1 MQKCIDM
8 SIKGILHNPAA
19 GGVLLLSCALAA
31 VFMASVPSLQWFDRI
46 WDIPA
51 SVNLGNFSLEMSL
64 REWINDA
71 LMAVFFFLAGLEIKR
86 EMVAGRLS
94 SVKKSTLPVMAA
106 LGGMLFPAL
115 IYAAFNSG
123 NPETAGGWGIPM
135 ATDIA
140 FAVGVLSVLGDRVP
154 AGVKIF
160 LMTLAVVDDLGAI
173 VVLALFYPVHPVD
186 WMYFGFMTFILAV
199 LVVMNIRNV
208 RRRSVYLLL
217 GLVLWYFTYMS
228 GIHATVAGVLLAMT
242 IPSGMSVQDA
252 DGNMRKLID
261 PRVLGMESRL
271 SPLVNLLIVPLFALA
286 NAGVAFMPEAL
297 AGGMSPVVP
306 GIFFGLLLGKPAGI
320 FLFSFLSIKS
330 GLAVLPAGVKWSHV
344 AAVGMLGGI
353 GFTMSI
359 FIDNLSFADQMI
371 TDTGKLAILVT
382 SVIAMVL
389 GLVSMAFA
397 CKKQI
402 NHKIIKDNE
411 NS

>member
-51 SVNLGNFSLEMSL
+51 SVNLGNFSMEMSL

-186 WMYFGFMTFILAV
+186 WMYFAFMAFILAV

-286 NAGVAFMPEAL
+286 NAGVAFRPEAL

-402 NHKIIKDNE
+402 NH
-411 NS
+411 

>member
-261 PRVLGMESRL
+261 PRVLGLESRL

-286 NAGVAFMPEAL
+286 NAGVAFRPEAL

-402 NHKIIKDNE
+402 NH
-411 NS
+411 

>member
-31 VFMASVPSLQWFDRI
+31 VFMASAPSLQWFDRI

-186 WMYFGFMTFILAV
+186 WMYFAFMAFILAV

-286 NAGVAFMPEAL
+286 NAGVAFRPEAL

-411 NS
+411 IS

>member
-1 MQKCIDM
+1 M

-51 SVNLGNFSLEMSL
+51 SVNLGNFSMEMSL

-186 WMYFGFMTFILAV
+186 WMYFAFMAFILAV

-286 NAGVAFMPEAL
+286 NAGVAFRPEAL

-402 NHKIIKDNE
+402 NH
-411 NS
+411 

>member
-173 VVLALFYPVHPVD
+173 VVLAMFYPVHPVD
-186 WMYFGFMTFILAV
+186 WMYFAFMAFILAV

-286 NAGVAFMPEAL
+286 NAGVAFRPEAL

-397 CKKQI
+397 CKKQT

>member
-1 MQKCIDM
+1 
-8 SIKGILHNPAA
+8 
-19 GGVLLLSCALAA
+19 
-31 VFMASVPSLQWFDRI
+31 
-46 WDIPA
+46 
-51 SVNLGNFSLEMSL
+51 
-64 REWINDA
+64 
-71 LMAVFFFLAGLEIKR
+71 
-86 EMVAGRLS
+86 
-94 SVKKSTLPVMAA
+94 
-106 LGGMLFPAL
+106 
-115 IYAAFNSG
+115 
-123 NPETAGGWGIPM
+123 
-135 ATDIA
+135 
-140 FAVGVLSVLGDRVP
+140 
-154 AGVKIF
+154 
-160 LMTLAVVDDLGAI
+160 
-173 VVLALFYPVHPVD
+173 
-186 WMYFGFMTFILAV
+186 
-199 LVVMNIRNV
+199 
-208 RRRSVYLLL
+208 
-217 GLVLWYFTYMS
+217 
-228 GIHATVAGVLLAMT
+228 MT

-261 PRVLGMESRL
+261 PRVLGLESRL

-286 NAGVAFMPEAL
+286 NAGVAFRPEAL

-402 NHKIIKDNE
+402 NH
-411 NS
+411 